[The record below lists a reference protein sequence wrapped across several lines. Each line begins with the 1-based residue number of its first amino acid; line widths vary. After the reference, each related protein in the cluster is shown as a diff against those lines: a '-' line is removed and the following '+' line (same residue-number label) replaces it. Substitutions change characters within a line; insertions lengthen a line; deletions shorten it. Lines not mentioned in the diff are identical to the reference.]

1 MTKKL
6 TFANILL
13 WAMSKMIFLSIL
25 ASGNYK
31 ELDFES
37 NSFLENN
44 LRLIKEVYYSS
55 QNVKGIL
62 YFKIKILK
70 V

>member
-1 MTKKL
+1 
-6 TFANILL
+6 
-13 WAMSKMIFLSIL
+13 MSKMIFLSIL